1 MGQYLIIE
9 DFRRGLDPRK
19 LALGAPAGTL
29 TDFVNGHI
37 TNAGDI
43 EKRKAFVEFADLDID
58 DDNGDPGIFGL
69 QRTSAGLTVFGS
81 AGLNGSAPAY
91 SQPELASDI
100 PVTSPVISYQKLTHP
115 AVLEGTTYDRTKH
128 RMTALVW
135 SELFGGTI
143 QAIADFADG
152 LRAGY
157 SNGSL
162 VEDFTSG
169 LVLAHLAGDVTKQA
183 AHLKRLIDLSDGYT
197 ASQLTLTTTN
207 RTRAANVAT
216 LTLSGNPLTS
226 GLAIG
231 SKVRVSGVG
240 GAGYNSSLVTLTNV
254 TSNAI
259 SYANV
264 GSNEGSTADVGGTIT
279 TAVITVTGAVGA
291 EFDVAASKSSTAGTI
306 STPNNTVSAV
316 AAVAGAEAAG
326 AFTITG
332 GSDNGITPAASTAT
346 ITRTATNATDGQWI
360 QIGKKKYTFRN
371 SPLVEGDVDI
381 GADAAGSLTNLL
393 RAILHTG
400 TPGTDYVCAWAHPWL
415 NTNVAATAISGSVL
429 TLTAYKGSQGDS
441 MQVLIANGPT
451 GWSAAGATTPVANT
465 DVYFT
470 TAGNGNCVGSI
481 KVVSPT
487 GTATELLSDAVRFQT
502 NAETTAAAVRDAINA
517 YTGTSGYTATVNANT
532 VTVLSDDAASPMP
545 NGYHLQIAGGG
556 DVLVGECLFYLTQQ
570 ATSFQINNIL
580 VDGLDC
586 LSGAKAFPSAPIDT
600 FPEYYVDMVTTI
612 NSRSGITGVNAW
624 TNGQYIKLSRISTRD
639 DDQPLTVYITP
650 NNPSSPGVGIVF
662 GSPPELAL
670 PLTVELPNEIFAAP
684 ANGKCLTAAFGDV
697 TTAVPINSVQVAPVI
712 KGGNGLYTFEWL
724 EEYPATILGTI
735 NVIGWPGQSTNYGIS
750 AIPSNTR
757 VMMATLWLK
766 PLNSA
771 FTNQVQQVQAAN
783 LTASKVFRLRVT
795 DSFGN
800 KALSNPCR
808 VELQIVN

>member
-69 QRTSAGLTVFGS
+69 QRTSTGLTVFGS

-306 STPNNTVSAV
+306 STPSNTVSAV
-316 AAVAGAEAAG
+316 APVTGASATG
-326 AFTITG
+326 SFTISG
-332 GSDNGITPAASTAT
+332 GTDNGVAAAAATGT
-346 ITRTATNATDGQWI
+346 ITRTATNASAADYIT
-360 QIGKKKYTFRN
+360 IGKKKYTFRA
-371 SPLVEGDVDI
+371 SPAVEGDVKI
-381 GADAAGSLTNLL
+381 GATAADSLTNLQ
-393 RAILHTG
+393 RAINHTG
-400 TPGTDYVCAWAHPWL
+400 TPGTDYVCALPHPWVRAG
-415 NTNVAATAISGSVL
+415 NISGSNL
-429 TLTAYKGSQGDS
+429 PLTAFAGTQGNS
-441 MQVLIANGPT
+441 IPLAESTATARYSVSGAALT
-451 GWSAAGATTPVANT
+451 GG
-465 DVYFT
+465 
-470 TAGNGNCVGSI
+470 AGNCISSI
-481 KVVSPT
+481 KVVSNS
-487 GTATELLSDAVRFQT
+487 GSETELLSGAVRFQT
-502 NAETTAAAVRDAINA
+502 DVSTTAAAVRDAINA

-532 VTVLSDDAASPMP
+532 ITVLSSDAANPMP
-545 NGYHLQIAGGG
+545 NGYHLQIASGG
-556 DVLVGECLFYLTQQ
+556 DVLVGECLFHFTQQ
-570 ATSFQINNIL
+570 ATTFQINNIL

-586 LSGAKAFPSAPIDT
+586 LSAVKAFPSAPIDT

-612 NSRSGITGVNAW
+612 NSRSGFTGVNAW

-650 NNPSSPGVGIVF
+650 NNPTNPGVGIVF